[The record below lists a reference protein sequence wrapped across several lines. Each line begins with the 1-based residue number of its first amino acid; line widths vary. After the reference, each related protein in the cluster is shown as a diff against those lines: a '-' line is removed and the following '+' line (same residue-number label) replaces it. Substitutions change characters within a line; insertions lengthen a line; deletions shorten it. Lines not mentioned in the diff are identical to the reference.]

1 MTETPTEPD
10 AIPDDPDETPA
21 EAQPEPPENPVTEP
35 DVEGNRASATEPP
48 A

>member
-10 AIPDDPDETPA
+10 AIPEDPDESA
-21 EAQPEPPENPVTEP
+21 ESQPEPPDEPVSEP